1 MRSPLPLHRH
11 SWNVPWHHVMLWCV
25 MGLVTGMQ
33 TVWSQA
39 ERISHWS
46 TWMQG
51 ERPDL
56 TSTLDGFQSQA
67 EYRTSPR
74 STGEKPFLRW
84 AWWMTERGGHHGSPK
99 PSSWW
104 YAASQWKNKNVSLAT
119 MPSGNE
125 WTYVVQTRFL
135 CMEALDGS
143 IKFKSTQMTQ
153 ATGLPVHLQAVCG
166 TVRTKEDIGTCLA
179 SILWPPL
186 GASDV

>member
-25 MGLVTGMQ
+25 MGLVTEMQ

-51 ERPDL
+51 EHPDL
-56 TSTLDGFQSQA
+56 TAAFEGFQSQA

-84 AWWMTERGGHHGSPK
+84 AWWMTER
-99 PSSWW
+99 
-104 YAASQWKNKNVSLAT
+104 LA
-119 MPSGNE
+119 
-125 WTYVVQTRFL
+125 
-135 CMEALDGS
+135 
-143 IKFKSTQMTQ
+143 
-153 ATGLPVHLQAVCG
+153 
-166 TVRTKEDIGTCLA
+166 
-179 SILWPPL
+179 PL
-186 GASDV
+186 GASDVWIDPSNSDHVCLHPAMAAGTSCSLGLLETVDGGSTWSHSRSLSLVGRAEKSERSLHM